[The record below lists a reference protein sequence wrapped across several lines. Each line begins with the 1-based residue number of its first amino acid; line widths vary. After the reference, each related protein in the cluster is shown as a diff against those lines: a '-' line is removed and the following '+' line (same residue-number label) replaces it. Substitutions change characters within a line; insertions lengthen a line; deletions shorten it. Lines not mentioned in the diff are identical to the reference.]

1 MKLFYCRAFVGKPRG
16 KVHITAKAVIMAD
29 TMDEARA
36 RYMEKYKKWLDEAPA
51 GYMVEIDEYKD
62 GFFSFA

>member
-1 MKLFYCRAFVGKPRG
+1 MKLFYCRAFVSKPKG
-16 KVHITAKAVIMAD
+16 KVHITAKAVIMAE

-36 RYMEKYKKWLDEAPA
+36 RYMEKYKQWLDAAPA
-51 GYMVEIDEYKD
+51 GYTVEIDEYKD